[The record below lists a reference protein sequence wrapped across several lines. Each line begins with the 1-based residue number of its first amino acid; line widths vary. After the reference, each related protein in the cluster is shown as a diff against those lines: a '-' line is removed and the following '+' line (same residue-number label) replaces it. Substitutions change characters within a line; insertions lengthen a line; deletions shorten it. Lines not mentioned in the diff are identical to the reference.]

1 LSDKVLILRTY
12 YGFCRTIGCERI
24 NKVDKVTI
32 RLTPEQASALDAL
45 IGEGAYKNRSDAI
58 RGALD
63 ALAAGPPV
71 RDPTEVTM
79 KLTPWVLVALEGLVK
94 IKRYDTLESA
104 VSELLKQGLLT
115 MKVDEIK
122 EQIRWMEE
130 WGEKERSASE
140 IFEDRVKEYSNY
152 IRK

>member
-1 LSDKVLILRTY
+1 M
-12 YGFCRTIGCERI
+12 

-32 RLTPEQASALDAL
+32 RLTPEQASALDTL
-45 IGEGAYKNRSDAI
+45 VGAGKYKNRSDAI

-63 ALAAGPPV
+63 TLSAQPPV
-71 RDPTEVTM
+71 RDPTEVSM
-79 KLTPWVLVALEGLVK
+79 KLPPWVVAALDGLVK
-94 IKRYDTLESA
+94 IKRYETLESA
-104 VSELLKQGLLT
+104 VSELLKQELLS

-130 WGEKERSASE
+130 WGEKERNASD
-140 IFEDRVKEYSNY
+140 IIEDRVKEYNNY

>member
-1 LSDKVLILRTY
+1 M
-12 YGFCRTIGCERI
+12 

-32 RLTPEQASALDAL
+32 RLTPEQAAALDTLVEA
-45 IGEGAYKNRSDAI
+45 GEYKNRSDAI

-63 ALAAGPPV
+63 ALSTEPPV
-71 RDPTEVTM
+71 KDPTEVSM
-79 KLTPWVLVALEGLVK
+79 KLPPWVLGALEGLVR
-94 IKRYDTLESA
+94 IKRYDTFEQA
-104 VSELLKQGLLT
+104 VSELLKQGILS

-130 WGEKERSASE
+130 WGQKERSTDQ
-140 IFEDRVKEYSNY
+140 IFEDKVKEYNNY

>member
-1 LSDKVLILRTY
+1 M
-12 YGFCRTIGCERI
+12 

-45 IGEGAYKNRSDAI
+45 VGAGTYKNRSDAI

-63 ALAAGPPV
+63 SLSEEPPV
-71 RDPTEVTM
+71 RDPTEVSM
-79 KLTPWVLVALEGLVK
+79 RLPPWAIAALDGLVR
-94 IKRYDTLESA
+94 IKRYETFESA
-104 VSELLKQGLLT
+104 VSELLKQGLLS

-130 WGEKERSASE
+130 WGEKERTASD
-140 IFEDRVKEYSNY
+140 IIEDRVKEYNNY